1 MKTDTKDRILLSVA
15 NVAQLRTT
23 SLDVVGQ
30 KPFSRMV
37 RLVCVLMVLKMLHV
51 TDKARIV
58 VAFQV
63 FPSSKMAS
71 SPPVVGVSVLLRRRR
86 RIVTVTCTITSNPKT
101 R

>member
-1 MKTDTKDRILLSVA
+1 MKHATKAKERILLSVA
-15 NVAQLRTT
+15 NVAQASTT

-51 TDKARIV
+51 MDKVRIV
-58 VAFQV
+58 VASPSQV

-71 SPPVVGVSVLLRRRR
+71 NPLVVGVFVLLRSRSRID
-86 RIVTVTCTITSNPKT
+86 IVT
-101 R
+101 

>member
-1 MKTDTKDRILLSVA
+1 MKTATKDRILLSVA
-15 NVAQLRTT
+15 NVAQARTT

-37 RLVCVLMVLKMLHV
+37 RLVCALMVLKMLQV

-58 VAFQV
+58 VASPSQV

-71 SPPVVGVSVLLRRRR
+71 SPPVVGVFVLLRRRSKIE
-86 RIVTVTCTITSNPKT
+86 IVT
-101 R
+101 

>member
-1 MKTDTKDRILLSVA
+1 MKLATKERILLSVA
-15 NVAQLRTT
+15 NVVQASTM

-30 KPFSRMV
+30 KPFSRIV
-37 RLVCVLMVLKMLHV
+37 RLVCALMVLKMLHV

-71 SPPVVGVSVLLRRRR
+71 SPPVVGVFVLLSRRSRIE
-86 RIVTVTCTITSNPKT
+86 IVT
-101 R
+101 

>member
-1 MKTDTKDRILLSVA
+1 MKHATKERILLSVA
-15 NVAQLRTT
+15 NVAQASIT

-37 RLVCVLMVLKMLHV
+37 RLACVLMVLKMLHV

-58 VAFQV
+58 VASPSQV

-71 SPPVVGVSVLLRRRR
+71 SPPVVGVFVLLRRRSKIE
-86 RIVTVTCTITSNPKT
+86 IVT
-101 R
+101 

>member
-1 MKTDTKDRILLSVA
+1 MEGMKTATNDRILLSVE
-15 NVAQLRTT
+15 NVAHARAT

-58 VAFQV
+58 VASPSQV

-71 SPPVVGVSVLLRRRR
+71 SPPVVGVFVLLRRRSR
-86 RIVTVTCTITSNPKT
+86 IEIVT
-101 R
+101 

>member
-1 MKTDTKDRILLSVA
+1 MKHATKDSILLSVA
-15 NVAQLRTT
+15 NVAHDKTT
-23 SLDVVGQ
+23 SFDVVGQ

-58 VAFQV
+58 VADQV

-71 SPPVVGVSVLLRRRR
+71 SPPVVGVFVLFRRRSMIE
-86 RIVTVTCTITSNPKT
+86 IVT
-101 R
+101 

>member
-1 MKTDTKDRILLSVA
+1 MKHATKERILLSVA

-58 VAFQV
+58 VASPSQV

-71 SPPVVGVSVLLRRRR
+71 SPPVVGVFVLLRRRSKIE
-86 RIVTVTCTITSNPKT
+86 IVT
-101 R
+101 

>member
-1 MKTDTKDRILLSVA
+1 MKHATKERILLSVA
-15 NVAQLRTT
+15 NVAQASTT

-58 VAFQV
+58 VASPSQV

-71 SPPVVGVSVLLRRRR
+71 SPPVVGVFVLLRRRSR
-86 RIVTVTCTITSNPKT
+86 IEIVT
-101 R
+101 

>member
-1 MKTDTKDRILLSVA
+1 MKHATKERILLSVA
-15 NVAQLRTT
+15 NVVQASIM

-37 RLVCVLMVLKMLHV
+37 RFVCVLMVLKRLHV

-58 VAFQV
+58 VASPSQV

-71 SPPVVGVSVLLRRRR
+71 SPPVVGVFVLLRRRSR
-86 RIVTVTCTITSNPKT
+86 IEIVT
-101 R
+101 